1 MKKFLLPL
9 LAAAISFS
17 AAAQTT
23 LPQEGGRPRR
33 SPQEMA
39 DRQAQHLSKELNL
52 SADQSAKVA
61 QILAARAQ
69 DMQAMRGQ
77 QPSTDRQQ
85 LRDQMQANRAKY
97 DDQLKQVLTPDQFTK
112 YTALAANR
120 YHGPDGRGMKDGK
133 LKAKDGKLKIK
144 AKPTDS

>member
-9 LAAAISFS
+9 LAAVAISFS

-23 LPQEGGRPRR
+23 APQEGSRPRR

-39 DRQAQHLSKELNL
+39 DRQAQRLSKELNL
-52 SADQSAKVA
+52 SADQSAKVT
-61 QILAARAQ
+61 QILAARTQ

-77 QPSTDRQQ
+77 QPGTDRQQ

-112 YTALAANR
+112 YTAMAANR
-120 YHGPDGRGMKDGK
+120 HHGPGMKDGK
-133 LKAKDGKLKIK
+133 LKAKDGKVKIK
-144 AKPTDS
+144 AKPIDS